1 MNKNILN
8 TGVQDFMSK
17 NWNTD
22 IMSVLL
28 KKQQFTAVTQ
38 KELTE
43 QLEAKKKCKEKLPTW
58 FNTPEIYYPNK
69 LNIEQTS
76 SETTAQYKTNLV
88 NGNSL
93 IDLTGGFGID
103 SYFFSKKIAKIHH
116 CELNENLSK
125 IAAHNFEIL
134 GRKNITCIPEN
145 GLEYLSKTEQLFDW
159 IFIDPSRR
167 NDAKEKVFFLAD
179 CLPNVPENL
188 PLLFSKSKH
197 ILVKTSP
204 LLDFTIGIGE
214 LKFVKEIQVV
224 ALQNDVKELLWIL
237 EHNYSGAITIKTVN
251 LSKTA
256 TEIFEFNLHTEKETS
271 SSFSEPQ
278 TYLYEPNSAILKSG
292 AFKSVGAHFKLNKLH
307 EHSHLYT
314 SDRLV
319 DFPGRIFKITAVL
332 PYQKKE
338 LQKQKFTKANITT
351 RNFPE
356 PVASIRKKFKI
367 KDGGDQYL
375 FFTTAIN
382 DKLIVLNCTKA

>member
-8 TGVQDFMSK
+8 TGVQDFISK

-237 EHNYSGAITIKTVN
+237 EYNYSGAITIKTVN

-256 TEIFEFNLHTEKETS
+256 TEKFEFNLHTEKETS

-319 DFPGRIFKITAVL
+319 DFPGRVFKITAVL

>member
-8 TGVQDFMSK
+8 TGVQDFISK
-17 NWNTD
+17 NCNTD

-38 KELTE
+38 KELAE

-237 EHNYSGAITIKTVN
+237 EYNYSGAITIKTVN

-256 TEIFEFNLHTEKETS
+256 TEKFEFNLHTEKETS

-338 LQKQKFTKANITT
+338 LQKQKFSKANITT

-375 FFTTAIN
+375 FFTTAVN